1 MNILT
6 PEEIETI
13 RLLHP
18 DYHTQYMYTIQQLES
33 FADGARLRIQE
44 TLNAAKNLL
53 IQSGQVV
60 PTE

>member
-6 PEEIETI
+6 VEEVESI
-13 RLLHP
+13 RLLNP
-18 DYHTQYMYTIQQLES
+18 EYHAHYLYSVSQVEML
-33 FADGARLRIQE
+33 ADSARLKIQE
-44 TLNAAKNLL
+44 TLNAAKSIL